1 MHFMVFVLFVLH
13 VLLFDQVFAQ
23 PRKPATIS
31 EISTYMGA
39 DREQLLYAGAKSEG
53 VVKLVHLAGG
63 RLIQGAV
70 AHL

>member
-1 MHFMVFVLFVLH
+1 MHFMVFAVFVLH

-53 VVKLVHLAGG
+53 VSNWFDSTVQFTNA
-63 RLIQGAV
+63 RRIPQ
-70 AHL
+70 